1 MANLETQ
8 LQTLVE
14 QFGIEAVMGSI
25 KSNHSDKVFIP
36 NWYYE
41 EHLEEFGFEFDENF
55 TMWDFADFMENHGI
69 YDLTT
74 ELVSTDYPSIWE
86 EYKELN
92 K

>member
-1 MANLETQ
+1 MANLENQ
-8 LQTLVE
+8 LEKLVNE
-14 QFGIEAVMGSI
+14 FGIEAVMSSI

-55 TMWDFADFMENHGI
+55 TMWDFADFMEDHGI

-74 ELVSTDYPSIWE
+74 QLVSEDYPSIWE
-86 EYKELN
+86 EYKEN
-92 K
+92 NQ